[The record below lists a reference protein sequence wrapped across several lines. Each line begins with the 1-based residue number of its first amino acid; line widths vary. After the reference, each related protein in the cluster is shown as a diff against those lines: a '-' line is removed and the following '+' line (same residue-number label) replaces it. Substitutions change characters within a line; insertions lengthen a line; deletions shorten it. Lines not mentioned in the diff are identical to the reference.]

1 MEPSHAVDPHAFTS
15 LTEQVALVA
24 TGAVRSVDLV
34 SAALGRIERLNPEL
48 NAFVT
53 VIADRALQEAAGR
66 DALAATGER
75 LGPLHGVP
83 IVIKDENDVEG
94 TRTTYGGAAVTRIA
108 AADAELVRRLRSAGA
123 VIVGKTTMPEFGLWP
138 FTESVANGITR
149 NPWDRM
155 RSTAGSSGGT
165 AAAVASGMV
174 AMGIGGDGGGS
185 IRLPAS
191 WCGLYGLKP
200 QRGRVSAAPHP
211 SLWRALGTAGP
222 LTRTVADS
230 ALVYD
235 VIAGTVDVDRYRA
248 QPWSRPLA
256 ATVAGALAGDVPRL
270 RILVV
275 EANPAGGP
283 AADVETLA
291 ALHASAAA
299 LAELG
304 HDVREGRLPKVAFSL
319 DFMSLVAAGVADEAA
334 GLDRPDLVE
343 ARNRAGIRLTSLL
356 ARRADAAERAAVG
369 PIAAKLNAV
378 FDDVD
383 LVLMPTTPTAAQ
395 PIGALDGLGFA
406 RASLRATGVASFTS
420 VWNVAGNP
428 AAAIPAGFT
437 DAGLP
442 RSVQLVGRA
451 HDEPTVVAVSAQLE
465 RARPWADRRPPIA
478 GTSVPA

>member
-1 MEPSHAVDPHAFTS
+1 MQPSDTAAPLAFTS
-15 LTEQVALVA
+15 LTEQIALVA
-24 TGAVRSVDLV
+24 SGDVSSVDLV
-34 SAALGRIERLNPEL
+34 AQSLAQIERVNPDL

-53 VIADRALQEAAGR
+53 VIAQRALDEAASR
-66 DALAATGER
+66 DALAASGAA

-83 IVIKDENDVEG
+83 IAIKDENDVEG
-94 TRTTYGGAAVTRIA
+94 TRTTYGGAAVTRVA
-108 AADAELVRRLRSAGA
+108 SRDAELVRRLRAAGA

-138 FTESVANGITR
+138 YTESLANGVTR

-200 QRGRVSAAPHP
+200 QRGRVSAAPHAA
-211 SLWRALGTAGP
+211 LWRALGTAGP

-235 VIAGTVDVDRYRA
+235 VIAGTIEVDRYRA
-248 QPWSRPLA
+248 EPWSRSLVA
-256 ATVAGALAGDVPRL
+256 AVTEPVSRL

-275 EANPAGGP
+275 ESNPGGGP
-283 AADVETLA
+283 VADADTLT
-291 ALHASAAA
+291 ALHASADA
-299 LAELG
+299 LRELG
-304 HDVREGRLPKVAFSL
+304 HEVRAGTLPKVGFSL

-334 GLDRPDLVE
+334 TLDRPDLIE

-356 ARRADAAERAAVG
+356 AKRADAAERAAIG
-369 PIAAKLNAV
+369 PISAKVNVV

-383 LVLMPTTPTAAQ
+383 LVLMPSTPTAAQ

-420 VWNVAGNP
+420 IWNVTGNP

-437 DAGLP
+437 ADGLP
-442 RSVQLVGRA
+442 LSVQLVGRH
-451 HDEPTVVAVSAQLE
+451 HDEPTIIAVSAQLE
-465 RARPWADRRPPIA
+465 RARPWADRRPPV
-478 GTSVPA
+478 S

>member
-1 MEPSHAVDPHAFTS
+1 MESSASAAPHAFAS
-15 LTEQVALVA
+15 LTEQVALIA
-24 TGAVRSVDLV
+24 SGAVSAVDLV
-34 SAALGRIERLNPEL
+34 SASLARIQRLDPEL

-53 VIADRALQEAAGR
+53 VLADRALDEAASR
-66 DALAATGER
+66 DALAASGAS

-94 TRTTYGGAAVTRIA
+94 TRTTFGGSAVTRIA
-108 AADAELVRRLRSAGA
+108 ERDAELVRRLRAAGA

-138 FTESVANGITR
+138 FTESLANGITR

-200 QRGRVSAAPHP
+200 QRGRVSAAPHAA
-211 SLWRALGTAGP
+211 LWRALGTAGP

-248 QPWSRPLA
+248 DPWPRTL
-256 ATVAGALAGDVPRL
+256 TETLVADVPRL

-275 EANPAGGP
+275 EANPGGGP
-283 AADVETLA
+283 AADADTVS
-291 ALHASAAA
+291 ALHASAEA
-299 LAELG
+299 LRALG
-304 HDVREGRLPKVAFSL
+304 HDVREGRLPRVGFSL

-334 GLDRPDLVE
+334 TLDRPDLVE
-343 ARNRAGIRLTSLL
+343 TRNRAGIRVSSML
-356 ARRADAAERAAVG
+356 AARAGAAERAAVG
-369 PIAAKLNAV
+369 PIAAKVNTV

-383 LVLMPTTPTAAQ
+383 LVLMPTTPTPAQ
-395 PIGALDGLGFA
+395 PIGRLDGLGFV

-420 VWNVAGNP
+420 IWNVTGNP

-437 DAGLP
+437 SSGLP
-442 RSVQLVGRA
+442 LSVQLVGRQ
-451 HDEPTVVAVSAQLE
+451 HDEPTIVAVSAQLE
-465 RARPWADRRPPIA
+465 RVRPWADRRPPIA
-478 GTSVPA
+478 